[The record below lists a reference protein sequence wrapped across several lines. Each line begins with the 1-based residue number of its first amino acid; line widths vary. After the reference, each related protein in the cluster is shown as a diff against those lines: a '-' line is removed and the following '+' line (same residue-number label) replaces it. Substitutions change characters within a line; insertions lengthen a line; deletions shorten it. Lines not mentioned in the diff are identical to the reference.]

1 MNKKEIAL
9 LERAYTAEVEAAL
22 SKSRVHVMQTKAK
35 TLADKLVSDGLLM
48 AASVHTPGPWPCTVE
63 GYELTEAGRL
73 AYCMTC

>member
-22 SKSRVHVMQTKAK
+22 SKSGVHVMQTKAK
-35 TLADKLVSDGLLM
+35 TLAEKLVSDGFLRT
-48 AASVHTPGPWPCTVE
+48 ASVRAPGPWPCTVD

-73 AYCMTC
+73 AYCLTC